1 MDDSEPISEMFTLFS
16 NIMNDLKALYKNIPN
31 IELVN
36 KILISI
42 PKKWNQNLLLSL
54 RMRTSPS
61 FILMNLLAPLLLTK

>member
-16 NIMNDLKALYKNIPN
+16 NIMNDLKALYRNIPN

>member
-16 NIMNDLKALYKNIPN
+16 NIMNDLKALYRNIPN

-61 FILMNLLAPLLLTK
+61 FS